1 MLKTNGRKLSGQRVT
16 CDSGRQDSIAV
27 SVYLIAARLSCVLGM
42 FSSLEVKVL
51 RPT

>member
-1 MLKTNGRKLSGQRVT
+1 MLRRMGETYWAEDGLRLRPVGLNRGIGLPNCR
-16 CDSGRQDSIAV
+16 
-27 SVYLIAARLSCVLGM
+27 RLSCVLGM